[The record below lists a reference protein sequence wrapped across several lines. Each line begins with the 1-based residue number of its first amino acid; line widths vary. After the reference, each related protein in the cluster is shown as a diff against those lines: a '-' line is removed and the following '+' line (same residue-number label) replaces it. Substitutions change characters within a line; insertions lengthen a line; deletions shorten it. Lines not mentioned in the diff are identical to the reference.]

1 MRLVRFFV
9 PVALLLCSVAS
20 AHADTPTAS
29 PPTWSSLSAG
39 DDWAATVL
47 NSIFPSTSQTG
58 DASIGTEQTVIG
70 QLLGELTGFVMIL
83 AAAFVGYTTILQIH
97 RAAESGRV
105 LGNSMSSWV
114 PVRLAFALIMMFPVS
129 SGFSAGQRGVVLV
142 ATWGIGMARGAYT
155 YAIQSVGPDAVPI
168 AQPMIP
174 GTKTIVAGLMQA
186 ELCSALIN
194 QASNN
199 ANMVPAPSPIVSP
212 EDPTTGSPGYV
223 AWSYSLAAGN
233 GADKPACGSVSIRGL
248 TTGTNF
254 KGASVDMAGTQRAIL
269 TYIIGSDIRPQ
280 MQQLAQ
286 RLWSDRNANDLT
298 AMYSILTTAS
308 ADYTQQLTTAA
319 TSLTN
324 NLRSQ
329 FGTTANARNGSSWDN
344 TTTNATQL
352 SALGWTSAGAYY
364 LEIAKLNGL
373 TLSILTATP
382 QVSEPS
388 YSGLG
393 EGLSNDLAPLVQ
405 AALGFNDQLMN
416 YVAVKDGQD
425 VPGGTPDLYSGAT
438 PGADGTSLLEQVI
451 RKLHLD
457 ERLLNGVM
465 TALSPNQSL
474 WYDPFV
480 ALSHL
485 GHVLIA
491 ASLAAMGLAGLLS
504 STTGTAG
511 AVAGSLMTGNVAG
524 AAAAVGGH
532 ALMGFFGTPIFYGCM
547 ALLIP
552 GIALAFILP
561 MVPYAYWIAGVAGWL
576 ILVCEAVV
584 AVPLW
589 MFAHLTFQGDGLHGK
604 GFEGYSMLF
613 NILFRPILM
622 LLGLLFGYYIFVA
635 MSGLVTQ
642 SFGIAAGFVMMNG
655 SLLTNLIGVVVFCC
669 MYVLFQISVAMMS
682 FRMISLFPHHV
693 VRWVG
698 LMAANRVDMGGFASE
713 VGVVGLANTSRAI
726 QSGLGTMTN
735 QIGHGSGRGGSGGR
749 SGAEPT
755 SGGSTGQKA
764 PDRTLQLASSV
775 TPPARE

>member
-1 MRLVRFFV
+1 MRLFRLFL
-9 PVALLLCSVAS
+9 PAALLMLGATV
-20 AHADTPTAS
+20 AHAQSTTGS
-29 PPTWSSLSAG
+29 TPTWSSLSAG

-47 NSIFPSTSQTG
+47 HSIFPSTSQTG

-83 AAAFVGYTTILQIH
+83 AAAFVGYTTVLQIH

-114 PVRLAFALIMMFPVS
+114 PVRLTFALIMMFPVS
-129 SGFSAGQRGVVLV
+129 NGFSAGQRGVVLV

-186 ELCSALIN
+186 ELCRALIN

-199 ANMVPAPSPIVSP
+199 ANMVPVPTPFTSP
-212 EDPTTGSPGYV
+212 EDATTGSAGYV
-223 AWSYSLAAGN
+223 SWPYALAAGN
-233 GADKPACGSVSIRGL
+233 SSDTPACGGVTVRGVS
-248 TTGTNF
+248 TGSNF
-254 KGASVDMAGTQRAIL
+254 KGASIDMAGTQRAIL
-269 TYIIGSDIRPQ
+269 SYVLESDIRPQ
-280 MQQLAQ
+280 MEQLAQ
-286 RLWSDRNANDLT
+286 QLWSDRNANDLT
-298 AMYSILTTAS
+298 AMYSILTTAT

-319 TSLTN
+319 TSLTS

-329 FGTTANARNGSSWDN
+329 FGTVGDARNGSSWDN

-352 SALGWTSAGAYY
+352 SSLGWTSAGAYY

-373 TLSILTATP
+373 TLSILSATP
-382 QVSEPS
+382 QVTEPS

-393 EGLSNDLAPLVQ
+393 EGLSKDMAPLVK

-457 ERLLNGVM
+457 ERLLNAVT
-465 TALSPNQSL
+465 TALAPNQSL

-480 ALSHL
+480 AMSHL
-485 GHVLIA
+485 GHILIA

-511 AVAGSLMTGNVAG
+511 AVAGSLLTFNFSG
-524 AAAAVGGH
+524 AAAAIGGH
-532 ALMGFFGTPIFYGCM
+532 ALMGFFATPIFYGCM

-552 GIALAFILP
+552 GITLAFILP

-622 LLGLLFGYYIFVA
+622 LLGLFFGYYIFVA
-635 MSGLVTQ
+635 LSGLITQ

-669 MYVLFQISVAMMS
+669 MFVLFQISAAMMS

-698 LMAANRVDMGGFASE
+698 LMAANRVDMGSFASE
-713 VGVVGLANTSRAI
+713 VGAVGLANSTRAI
-726 QSGLGTMTN
+726 QSGLSGMANHLT
-735 QIGHGSGRGGSGGR
+735 HEGRGGSGAKDK
-749 SGAEPT
+749 SGKAGAAPDQ
-755 SGGSTGQKA
+755 QKA
-764 PDRTLQLASSV
+764 PDRTLQLSSSV
-775 TPPARE
+775 TPPAK